1 MKRIV
6 KSILVGTSLLLTTV
20 SVIAQTDADAF
31 RYSGTS
37 ITGTARYTAMS
48 GAFGAL
54 GGDFSVLS
62 TNPAGIGI
70 YRSSEI
76 SFTPSI
82 FTATTKSTFSGNTSS
97 ANKTNFNF
105 GNAGLILTNKIR
117 NEGDGWKSWSFG
129 FGYNRQDN
137 YNSYMR
143 FEGKNQDNSMLDH
156 FAEEAG
162 SQNYSD
168 LNSFYEYLAYY
179 TYLINPDE

>member
-6 KSILVGTSLLLTTV
+6 RSILFGTSLLLTAA
-20 SVIAQTDADAF
+20 SAFAQTDADAF
-31 RYSGTS
+31 RYTGTS

-70 YRSSEI
+70 YRSSEV

-82 FTATTKSTFSGNTSS
+82 FSANTKSNFDGNTSS

-117 NEGDGWKSWSFG
+117 NEGEGWKSWSFWIRLQSSG
-129 FGYNRQDN
+129 
-137 YNSYMR
+137 
-143 FEGKNQDNSMLDH
+143 
-156 FAEEAG
+156 
-162 SQNYSD
+162 
-168 LNSFYEYLAYY
+168 
-179 TYLINPDE
+179 